1 MDPYN
6 GVLTH
11 LRRKVGLA
19 NGGVRWEAR
28 DKKIGK
34 KLEPALCLLSMM
46 SINASFSTENDAA
59 QRVGTRSVKNA
70 AVQFEFKRRVLK
82 RIVW

>member
-1 MDPYN
+1 MDLYN

-11 LRRKVGLA
+11 LRRKVGL
-19 NGGVRWEAR
+19 NGGVRWEAC

-46 SINASFSTENDAA
+46 S
-59 QRVGTRSVKNA
+59 
-70 AVQFEFKRRVLK
+70 
-82 RIVW
+82 